1 MLYYCFAMKG
11 NNTTRK
17 LLIFVAALAVLF
29 VAVTAITASKTL
41 NEAKANESFTEIDY
55 YSMQEYSDQNVES
68 IMKALKSG
76 SSENLSKL
84 ITASD
89 TKDGVDA
96 VLEFADWSNADI
108 ENAVGLGAG
117 SLSPEPDANGRMDVS
132 ERFFVYAGDSKY
144 VLFIETLT
152 SRWGRNN
159 DGVSA
164 VSVMTFEHFDALD
177 YGWNG
182 EADDYSAVA
191 GSLFWTG
198 NQPEDEGAE

>member
-1 MLYYCFAMKG
+1 M
-11 NNTTRK
+11 RK

-41 NEAKANESFTEIDY
+41 NEAKANETFTEIDY

-89 TKDGVDA
+89 TKEGVDA

-164 VSVMTFEHFDALD
+164 VAVTTFEHFDALD

-182 EADDYSAVA
+182 ESDDYSAVA
-191 GSLFWTG
+191 GSLFWAG
-198 NQPEDEGAE
+198 NQAEDEGAE